1 MKQVKIKT
9 ANLLNSFEKITSIVI
24 VVLGLTLMTSCDS
37 LRTAVY
43 DQYSYQKSVEIKVE
57 TSNLMDKATTA
68 YTDNKEEIDAL
79 DKEIQKIVEYE
90 KNKPN
95 NEITYAMWKILS
107 NKEKNLLT
115 GFFKRWED
123 KGQMSQFFITEAK
136 AQVIEA
142 MDLLIQYEGK
152 KDKVAKDRLL
162 DIITSNN

>member
-9 ANLLNSFEKITSIVI
+9 TRVANALKKQASL
-24 VVLGLTLMTSCDS
+24 VLVALGMLLMTSCDS
-37 LRTAVY
+37 LKTAVY

-57 TSNLMDKATTA
+57 ASSLMDKATTA
-68 YTDNKEEIDAL
+68 YSDNLVEIEAL

-107 NKEKNLLT
+107 NKEKNLLS
-115 GFFKRWED
+115 GFFKRWKE

-136 AQVIEA
+136 AQILEA

-152 KDKVAKDRLL
+152 KDKESKDKLL